1 MLDFESPEKKG
12 IAFIIPNELSA
23 KRLEDYMV
31 TIDEVEKLT
40 GLDFFD
46 SMIDNIEE
54 ENIESKIRKESWKVS
69 DKRYQLRISRW
80 NFE

>member
-1 MLDFESPEKKG
+1 
-12 IAFIIPNELSA
+12 
-23 KRLEDYMV
+23 MV

-54 ENIESKIRKESWKVS
+54 ENIESKIRKASWKVS